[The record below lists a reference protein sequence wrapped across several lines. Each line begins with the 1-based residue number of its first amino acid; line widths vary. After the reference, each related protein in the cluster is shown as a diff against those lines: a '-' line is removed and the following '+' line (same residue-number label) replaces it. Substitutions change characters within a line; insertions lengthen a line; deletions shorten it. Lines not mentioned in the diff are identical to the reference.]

1 MINVNI
7 VRNVR
12 IPFDLDID
20 IRRIAKYEDRT
31 ISKTIQRLLQR
42 AVREYLDDNEQG
54 MIHDEELQRFYEIQ
68 KEADEIDKALDN
80 ED

>member
-1 MINVNI
+1 MTNVNI

-31 ISKTIQRLLQR
+31 ISKTIQRLLQC
-42 AVREYLDDNEQG
+42 AVRKYLEDNEQN
-54 MIHDEELQRFYEIQ
+54 MINDEELQRFFEIQ
-68 KEADEIDKALDN
+68 KEADEIANSLD